1 MTWFSLARL
10 TLAVCLSVGLLRSQ
24 APAQNAAPAPEQAP
38 APVPPRPQFFG
49 GTVTQLD
56 ASHITISRTPPG
68 KATEHRTFLITAK
81 TKMTKAI
88 KIRSRVTVRYQR
100 LAEGDV
106 ALEVRIRPLMRTPRA
121 S

>member
-1 MTWFSLARL
+1 MTWLSLARL
-10 TLAVCLSVGLLRSQ
+10 TLAVCLSVGFLPARVLAQ
-24 APAQNAAPAPEQAP
+24 NPAPAAQQAP
-38 APVPPRPQFFG
+38 APPPPKPQFFG

-68 KATEHRTFLITAK
+68 KATEHRTFLITAR
-81 TKMTKAI
+81 TKMTKAV

-100 LAEGDV
+100 LPEGDV
-106 ALEVRIRPLMRTPRA
+106 ALEIRIRPLMRTPRA